1 MADNIDHNQIIIDG
15 KGYLHAMGVVSAA
28 TSHNSI
34 DLKELKSV
42 QQEKRKK
49 ASEVICGM
57 GIPISTSNRMD

>member
-1 MADNIDHNQIIIDG
+1 
-15 KGYLHAMGVVSAA
+15 MGVVSAA

-42 QQEKRKK
+42 QQQKRKK
-49 ASEVICGM
+49 ASEVICDM